1 MPFDLDGYSPDL
13 IAVKGEQHLIIEVKP
28 QTARLSFDTLRS
40 VSSQVRRHQ
49 GWRFLL
55 VTGQDVDEGTLPGQ
69 AEESFSWDDALKRA
83 TRPKGRRCRVPQSW
97 HSFDCGSQL
106 ERMMRFRSRQIALPV
121 DRLVSPAI
129 MIGPLYSH
137 GELSAHQ
144 FKVAADLVKVR
155 NQVIHGLDVPNLVE
169 HLESLAQSVRE
180 IREDWSGPASEDDA
194 AL

>member
-69 AEESFSWDDALKRA
+69 AEESFSWDD
-83 TRPKGRRCRVPQSW
+83 V
-97 HSFDCGSQL
+97 SQASNEAEAAAAQGAPILAFIRLWVAL

-155 NQVIHGLDVPNLVE
+155 NQVIHGPGC
-169 HLESLAQSVRE
+169 S
-180 IREDWSGPASEDDA
+180 
-194 AL
+194 